1 MLSVAI
7 VMSDWKESTTYC
19 PKLDAVR
26 LTSDTPKTKK
36 KGHQRHPNHFPLENG
51 SGVAGAHKNRLRFS
65 KKNSK
70 KKNTNKFN
78 FEKTGFWC
86 PKLHVLTVLIIF
98 LHGATG
104 PYLSDYL
111 GTD

>member
-36 KGHQRHPNHFPLENG
+36 KKGTSATQIIFHLKMVQESLVPIKTDSDL
-51 SGVAGAHKNRLRFS
+51 A
-65 KKNSK
+65 KKN
-70 KKNTNKFN
+70 
-78 FEKTGFWC
+78 
-86 PKLHVLTVLIIF
+86 
-98 LHGATG
+98 
-104 PYLSDYL
+104 
-111 GTD
+111 

>member
-7 VMSDWKESTTYC
+7 VMSDWKESTTFC
-19 PKLDAVR
+19 PKLDVVR

-36 KGHQRHPNHFPLENG
+36 KGTSATQIIFHLKMVQESLVPIKTDSDL
-51 SGVAGAHKNRLRFS
+51 A
-65 KKNSK
+65 KKNS

-86 PKLHVLTVLIIF
+86 PKLHVLTVGNKF
-98 LHGATG
+98 L
-104 PYLSDYL
+104 
-111 GTD
+111 